1 MNTRMILIALLLVL
15 ALPVSA
21 AERVYSSVE
30 EIVKETRFWI
40 TDLETYKREIK
51 TGKVVGFYFSE
62 VLGADETNG
71 LLAKVFKETMEPF
84 TRILFIALRDDPNV
98 LDQNYIDLG
107 FTGVPA
113 YAFYVNGNRIFLKN
127 AGPANAQEYERSI
140 QIFRKNLKLLKE
152 MK

>member
-1 MNTRMILIALLLVL
+1 MNTRLIPIAFLLVL

-21 AERVYSSVE
+21 DERVYNSVE
-30 EIVKETRFWI
+30 DIVKETRFLI
-40 TDLETYKREIK
+40 VDLETYKREIK

-84 TRILFIALRDDPNV
+84 TRILFIALRDDPKV
-98 LDQNYIDLG
+98 LDQNYVDLG

-113 YAFYVNGNRIFLKN
+113 YAFYVNGDRIFLRN

-140 QIFRKNLKLLKE
+140 RIFRKNLKLLEE